1 MTDTFRD
8 LFNFFLWNN
17 SQQANPQN
25 AVESQSNPTKL
36 GKGKSLPEQM
46 SSDRGRGTREERR
59 KAETDQGPQHVD
71 ALLIGEDQKRQERE
85 RDNKARLTVKLKL
98 MM

>member
-1 MTDTFRD
+1 
-8 LFNFFLWNN
+8 
-17 SQQANPQN
+17 
-25 AVESQSNPTKL
+25 
-36 GKGKSLPEQM
+36 M
-46 SSDRGRGTREERR
+46 SSGRGRGAREGRR
-59 KAETDQGPQHVD
+59 KAEADRGPQHVD

>member
-25 AVESQSNPTKL
+25 AVESQNNPT
-36 GKGKSLPEQM
+36 
-46 SSDRGRGTREERR
+46 
-59 KAETDQGPQHVD
+59 
-71 ALLIGEDQKRQERE
+71 
-85 RDNKARLTVKLKL
+85 
-98 MM
+98 